1 MAYLKPFDLK
11 EYKNLLEA
19 FCRYIF
25 EDVFDKMNTGVAS
38 ILKFNIEQSKFQLLP
53 CLLTRKLI

>member
-25 EDVFDKMNTGVAS
+25 EDVFDKMNTGVES
-38 ILKFNIEQSKFQLLP
+38 ILKFNIEKSTFQLLP